1 MDIGQIR
8 KDVHA
13 YYHSIFNDK
22 YGRYV
27 RILELFP
34 PIKESDCILDYGCGT
49 GCVSQYFY
57 NKYKCKVDAVEQSE
71 IELTKVKISFQGGV
85 KWMTIHEFSFP
96 ELKYDLVF
104 SSQVIEHVHNVGN
117 YLCRIN
123 RMLKSGGCLIISLP
137 NIINPNFIWGTF
149 FISTDRL
156 RRHSMEMLSNYN
168 KVHNHINAWDAYNFV
183 TLLASC
189 GFEMEAYLPIEGVAQ
204 PYFIWKRIPIIG
216 KWLPAYT
223 NKKNRGKRGNWSYTM
238 SFRFKKVR
246 EACIENY
253 D

>member
-71 IELTKVKISFQGGV
+71 IELTKAKISFQGGGG
-85 KWMTIHEFSFP
+85 KMD
-96 ELKYDLVF
+96 DL
-104 SSQVIEHVHNVGN
+104 
-117 YLCRIN
+117 
-123 RMLKSGGCLIISLP
+123 
-137 NIINPNFIWGTF
+137 
-149 FISTDRL
+149 
-156 RRHSMEMLSNYN
+156 
-168 KVHNHINAWDAYNFV
+168 
-183 TLLASC
+183 
-189 GFEMEAYLPIEGVAQ
+189 
-204 PYFIWKRIPIIG
+204 
-216 KWLPAYT
+216 
-223 NKKNRGKRGNWSYTM
+223 
-238 SFRFKKVR
+238 
-246 EACIENY
+246 
-253 D
+253 